1 MSPAPPSTA
10 RLQFGAGVGEE
21 DVLVGGDAAVCYE
34 FAGSCVA
41 SYRLPMPRARDF
53 YRQEGAPRTNSVHPR
68 ENVVG

>member
-1 MSPAPPSTA
+1 MSPLLY
-10 RLQFGAGVGEE
+10 RLRELRSGAGVREE

-34 FAGSCVA
+34 FAGSCLA

-68 ENVVG
+68 GNVVG